1 MINTAPENRIPVNT
15 YLSEFSED
23 LIREVILRELDRKG
37 QIFFVNNEV
46 FNIEI
51 IADQLK
57 RIVPEAKVSIAH
69 GQMDKNNLENII
81 KDFTSKQTDILVCT
95 TIIESGIDMPNVN
108 TCLLYTSPSPRD

>member
-57 RIVPEAKVSIAH
+57 QEYILKLIN
-69 GQMDKNNLENII
+69 MKNI
-81 KDFTSKQTDILVCT
+81 
-95 TIIESGIDMPNVN
+95 
-108 TCLLYTSPSPRD
+108 